1 MCFITARAVKA
12 AATGKWEFIFSTLA
26 GDALSKAIAAASG
39 RGRDTHVPCPIHG
52 GKDGFRLFKDW
63 RDSGAGICNTCG
75 CFKDGLALLMAIRKE
90 EFYQTLTAVANVLG
104 IDPNNPLRPRNDAT
118 IAAPKVVVPDPRPTP
133 EELKNSPERKTA
145 EKLWQAGIP
154 FNAQNQSQTLIL
166 REYLKNRGLIFTC
179 IPELRF
185 LPRAKTKSGGKVVEF
200 PAMLGAIRDLEG
212 NLVSVHR
219 TFLTQDGKKA
229 PIDVPKKI
237 MHLSEF
243 DSISGCA
250 IRFGKPSRVLAL
262 AEGIETA
269 LSVVKATGF
278 ACWSCVCAGGLKSV
292 RVPDSVKTILIFED
306 KDLSQAG
313 QKAANALK
321 KRLTKEGKTV
331 LIAEPPMPLE
341 EGVKSVDFND
351 IWNVLGKDGFPYV
364 LKR

>member
-1 MCFITARAVKA
+1 MCLINARTVKA
-12 AATGKWEFIFSTLA
+12 AAVGKWEYIFSALA
-26 GDALSKAIAAASG
+26 GNALSKAVATASG
-39 RGRDTHVPCPIHG
+39 QRRDTHVPCPIHG

-75 CFKDGLALLMAIRKE
+75 CFSDGLSLLSAIRQE
-90 EFYQTLTAVANVLG
+90 SFRETLLAVAGVLNITENSG
-104 IDPNNPLRPRNDAT
+104 TYKPVVPVCT
-118 IAAPKVVVPDPRPTP
+118 EAPKPST
-133 EELKNSPERKTA
+133 EELKNSPERKA
-145 EKLWQAGIP
+145 AVRLWESGIP
-154 FNAQNQSQTLIL
+154 FNKENASQVSVL
-166 REYLKNRGLIFTC
+166 RKYLLNRSLDLTFV
-179 IPELRF
+179 PELRF
-185 LPRAKTKSGGKVVEF
+185 LPCAKTQSGGKIVEF

-229 PIDVPKKI
+229 PIEVPKKI

-250 IRFGKPSRVLAL
+250 IRFGKPGRVFAL
-262 AEGIETA
+262 SEGIETA

-292 RVPDSVKTILIFED
+292 RIPDFVKTVLIFED

-321 KRLTKEGKTV
+321 KRLTEEGKTV
-331 LIAEPPMPLE
+331 FIAEPPMPLE

-351 IWNVLGKDGFPYV
+351 VWEVLGRNGFPYV